1 MAVEQPSRLRALV
14 VVSDF
19 FFSSRIITVAKQVGI
34 ESEIVLD
41 PSLLAGKISAAPSLM
56 ILDLNQSA
64 PEPVGL
70 IQALKADLSTRTTQI
85 IGFISHVQHQR
96 RREAEKAG
104 CDLILP
110 RSVFS
115 QNLADLLI
123 QKSCHLE
130 DFPDTVT

>member
-1 MAVEQPSRLRALV
+1 MAVEQPSRLRVLV
-14 VVSDF
+14 VVSDL
-19 FFSSRIITVAKQVGI
+19 FFSARITTVAKQAGI
-34 ESEIVLD
+34 EAEIVLD
-41 PSLLAGKISAAPSLM
+41 PSLLAGKISAAPSFV
-56 ILDLNQSA
+56 ILDLNQPA

-70 IQALKADLSTRTTQI
+70 IQALKADPATRTTQI
-85 IGFISHVQHQR
+85 IGFISHVQHER

-115 QNLADLLI
+115 QNLADLLM

-130 DFPDTVT
+130 DCPE

>member
-1 MAVEQPSRLRALV
+1 MAVEQPSRLRVLV
-14 VVSDF
+14 VVSDL
-19 FFSSRIITVAKQVGI
+19 FFSARITTVAKQAGI
-34 ESEIVLD
+34 EAEIVLD
-41 PSLLAGKISAAPSLM
+41 PSLLAGKISAAPSFV
-56 ILDLNQSA
+56 ILDLNQPA

-70 IQALKADLSTRTTQI
+70 IQALKTDPATRTTQI
-85 IGFISHVQHQR
+85 IGFISHVQHER

-115 QNLADLLI
+115 QNLADLLM

-130 DFPDTVT
+130 DCPE